1 MGIFHILICMKKQ
14 KQETK
19 RFSSLPLVETCSMI
33 LLEIIAYRQNKI
45 LFVLTQRIAVMLKEE
60 GQDTKSQY
68 ICPIFLGEETIPC
81 K

>member
-1 MGIFHILICMKKQ
+1 MKKQ

-68 ICPIFLGEETIPC
+68 IWSHFPWGRDNPLQI